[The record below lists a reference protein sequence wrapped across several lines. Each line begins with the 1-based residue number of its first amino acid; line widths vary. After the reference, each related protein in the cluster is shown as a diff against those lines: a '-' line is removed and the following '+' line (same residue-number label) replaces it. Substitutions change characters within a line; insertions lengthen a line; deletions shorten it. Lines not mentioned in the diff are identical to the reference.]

1 MVEDEDSL
9 TKTYENEYVNNN
21 FNESDDDV
29 IECSS
34 EEDVVEIKQNGSSTN
49 HINSVTPKILDNMN
63 LKSQNQHQQAN
74 RVNLNNQSKE
84 NSENEKNGCIQIE

>member
-34 EEDVVEIKQNGSSTN
+34 EEDIVEIKQNGSSTN
-49 HINSVTPKILDNMN
+49 QINSVTPKILDNMN
-63 LKSQNQHQQAN
+63 LKSQNQHQLAN